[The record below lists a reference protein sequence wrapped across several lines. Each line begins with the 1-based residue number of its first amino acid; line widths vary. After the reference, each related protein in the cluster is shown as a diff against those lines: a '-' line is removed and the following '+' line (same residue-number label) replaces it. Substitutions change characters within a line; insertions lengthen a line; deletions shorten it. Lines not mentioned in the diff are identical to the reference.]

1 MKPSKLNL
9 FHVYIY
15 KCLGFGTIKGNN
27 RIDGC
32 DGTNNEHF
40 NRATPCNFQDPFI
53 VAPAT
58 KFHPVAFVHFQ
69 PFPTMHLSG
78 KQRQRQENTFSVL
91 AVLKTINNTDLA
103 IRFSWMQ

>member
-9 FHVYIY
+9 FHVNVWV
-15 KCLGFGTIKGNN
+15 LEPLFNGNN
-27 RIDGC
+27 RINGC

-58 KFHPVAFVHFQ
+58 KFHPVGFVHFQ
-69 PFPTMHLSG
+69 PFPTMHFSG
-78 KQRQRQENTFSVL
+78 KQRRGQENTFKKKECL
-91 AVLKTINNTDLA
+91 
-103 IRFSWMQ
+103 RC